1 MPSSEPGSF
10 TMPCFSTDISDCPWK
25 IAGHPVRL
33 APGEVHVWLSS
44 FDGARS
50 HLALMEQTLSS
61 EERERAARFR
71 REETRLE
78 FTLGRGLLR
87 LLLGAYLDADPRE
100 LQFGAGP
107 HGKPDLVP
115 TASTGSLQFNV
126 SHSAG
131 TVLHAFSLGSR
142 LGVDIERVRK
152 DFSGLE
158 VARRFFSRSEAAFL
172 ASQPETLRSS
182 AFFAAWTRKE
192 ALLKARG
199 EGLSG
204 RLERTGIPIS
214 PDGPETLLEFSES
227 CGGNTRWSL
236 FDLDVGPDF
245 AAALVGEGTNLQV
258 TLRRW
263 RGEGP
268 LEPASMGFRF
278 QIAGPVEPGSPE
290 RV

>member
-1 MPSSEPGSF
+1 
-10 TMPCFSTDISDCPWK
+10 MPCFLTDISDCPWNL
-25 IAGHPVRL
+25 AGRAVRL
-33 APGEVHVWLSS
+33 TPGEVHVWLSNI
-44 FDGARS
+44 DGAHS
-50 HLALMEQTLSS
+50 HLSLMERTLSS
-61 EERERAARFR
+61 DELDRAARFR

-100 LQFGAGP
+100 LQFAAGP
-107 HGKPDLVP
+107 HGKPGLVH
-115 TASTGSLQFNV
+115 TLRSVSLQFNV

-131 TVLHAFSLGSR
+131 TVLHAFSPGPH

-152 DFSGLE
+152 DFSGLA

-204 RLERTGIPIS
+204 GLQRTEIPIS
-214 PDGPETLLEFSES
+214 PEGPETLLELSES
-227 CGGNTRWSL
+227 SGENARWSL
-236 FDLDVGPDF
+236 FDLEVGPEF
-245 AAALVGEGTNLQV
+245 AAALVAEGTNLQV
-258 TLRRW
+258 TLRKW
-263 RGEGP
+263 RGEEL
-268 LEPASMGFRF
+268 LEPASVSYRF
-278 QIAGPVEPGSPE
+278 QTAGPVEPGSPE